1 MEKTYGG
8 RTERDYMTLWS
19 MFVNKTEKLIY
30 KANDNKKLPLILWS
44 SHLTKKDYL
53 TDFLDPKKYII
64 QIWTTTKDEDLANIV
79 KSGFKTIFSTYD
91 TLYLD
96 CGYGN
101 WLTTVSYYKKS
112 IMMGK
117 YTQLNGLQCVKTK

>member
-8 RTERDYMTLWS
+8 HTDQDYYELWS

-30 KANDNKKLPLILWS
+30 KANNDKQLPLIMWS
-44 SHLTKKDYL
+44 NQLTNKDNL
-53 TDFLDPKKYII
+53 NKFIDPKKYII
-64 QIWTTTKDEDLANIV
+64 QIWTTTKDPDLANIV

-101 WLTTVSYYKKS
+101 WLTLVSEFRK
-112 IMMGK
+112 
-117 YTQLNGLQCVKTK
+117 L